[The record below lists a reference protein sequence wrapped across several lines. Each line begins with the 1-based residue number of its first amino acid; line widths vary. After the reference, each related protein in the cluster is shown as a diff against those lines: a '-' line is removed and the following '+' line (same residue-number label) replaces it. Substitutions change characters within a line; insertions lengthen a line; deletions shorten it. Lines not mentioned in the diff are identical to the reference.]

1 MQFSACGCDENMII
15 GDPSEPTAPTA
26 TKGDSGQGSD
36 QRTCTPLQGTLDA
49 TPRRCL
55 GHGAALTSEHAT
67 LAHMSKRIEGPRQF
81 ASPVGLQY
89 IGVAGRT
96 TRGHHATTHTP
107 TTTAPQRQPL
117 VFQHRGTASGDNIR
131 DACHP
136 PPPSLEGRRHPPSVQ
151 PSDRRRHH
159 FTSGHGGASFGLW
172 ILWPRCA
179 AILW

>member
-1 MQFSACGCDENMII
+1 MMQFSACGCDENMII

-36 QRTCTPLQGTLDA
+36 QRTCTPLQG
-49 TPRRCL
+49 
-55 GHGAALTSEHAT
+55 TSEHAT

-117 VFQHRGTASGDNIR
+117 VFQHRGTASGDKHTR
-131 DACHP
+131 RM
-136 PPPSLEGRRHPPSVQ
+136 PPSAPITGRAA
-151 PSDRRRHH
+151 
-159 FTSGHGGASFGLW
+159 TSSKRSTKRSEATSFHLGPRWGLFW
-172 ILWPRCA
+172 ALDPVA
-179 AILW
+179 AVRSNPLVDLT